1 MPRRTRVLVVED
13 DDDLRH
19 LFRTT
24 LALAGF
30 DVAEA
35 RTGLEALERID
46 HNPPDLV
53 VLDLGLPEISGAV
66 VREQI
71 AVHAHTRH
79 VPVVVVTGSDANLDA
94 LDVNCVLRKPASPA
108 QLVSTVKSCL
118 ASGSPGMGA

>member
-1 MPRRTRVLVVED
+1 MPRRTKVLVVED

-19 LFRTT
+19 LFRVT

-71 AVHAHTRH
+71 AAHAHTRD

-94 LDVNCVLRKPASPA
+94 LDVNCVLRKPVSPA
-108 QLVSTVKSCL
+108 QLVSTVQSCL
-118 ASGSPGMGA
+118 GSGSRGMGA

>member
-46 HNPPDLV
+46 HNPPD
-53 VLDLGLPEISGAV
+53 SWCSTSASRRSV

-79 VPVVVVTGSDANLDA
+79 VPVVVVTGSVANLDA
-94 LDVNCVLRKPASPA
+94 LDVNCVLRKPVSPA
-108 QLVSTVKSCL
+108 QIVSTVKSCL

>member
-1 MPRRTRVLVVED
+1 MPRRTRVLIVED

-19 LFRTT
+19 LFRVT

-35 RTGLEALERID
+35 RTGLEALARID
-46 HNPPDLV
+46 HDPPDLV
-53 VLDLGLPEISGAV
+53 VLDLGLPEVSGAV

-71 AVHAHTRH
+71 AAHGHTRN
-79 VPVVVVTGSDANLDA
+79 VPVIIVTGSDANLDA
-94 LDVNCVLRKPASPA
+94 LDVNCVLRKPVSPA

-118 ASGSPGMGA
+118 ASGSGRMGA

>member
-35 RTGLEALERID
+35 RTGLEALERTD

-53 VLDLGLPEISGAV
+53 VLDLGLPEISGA

-94 LDVNCVLRKPASPA
+94 LDVNCVLRKPVSPA
-108 QLVSTVKSCL
+108 QIVSTVKSCL

>member
-19 LFRTT
+19 IFRIT
-24 LALAGF
+24 LPLAGF

-53 VLDLGLPEISGAV
+53 VLDLGLPEISGVV

-71 AVHAHTRH
+71 AAHAHTRQ
-79 VPVVVVTGSDANLDA
+79 VPVVVVTGSDANLDG
-94 LDVNCVLRKPASPA
+94 LDVHCVLRKPVDPP
-108 QLVSTVKSCL
+108 QLVKTVKACL
-118 ASGSPGMGA
+118 ASGSGAPGV